1 MIAVV
6 QGDLYR
12 KAKRDDEYPKRI
24 IDLKPLKYSVSWFSS
39 ASLLFFYLC
48 CTLHGNFELSAWL
61 PGWRIKKILLLLYLK
76 YLPLA
81 DKDDWRRN
89 VLKPFL

>member
-12 KAKRDDEYPKRI
+12 KANRDDEYPKRI
-24 IDLKPLKYSVSWFSS
+24 IDLKPLKYSVSWFGS
-39 ASLLFFYLC
+39 ASLYSFIYAAHWMEILSF
-48 CTLHGNFELSAWL
+48 LHAFLVEEFKN
-61 PGWRIKKILLLLYLK
+61 IITVILK

-89 VLKPFL
+89 LLKPFL

>member
-39 ASLLFFYLC
+39 AFCMPS
-48 CTLHGNFELSAWL
+48 WL
-61 PGWRIKKILLLLYLK
+61 KNLKILLLLYLK